1 MINNNPIDLATK
13 MSRYEK
19 RLTAIRLLKEIGT
32 YVRTWQEICWAIAL
46 IATIVVGLMLSLKA
60 VISIE
65 FFSMLLISV
74 SIINVFVIQLRM
86 HRRQIK
92 ALTDLVILREE
103 EIDEAENEQAL
114 QRSNQGKSG
123 LNEAAP

>member
-1 MINNNPIDLATK
+1 MAGYDC
-13 MSRYEK
+13 
-19 RLTAIRLLKEIGT
+19 G
-32 YVRTWQEICWAIAL
+32 W
-46 IATIVVGLMLSLKA
+46 VGACRKQL
-60 VISIE
+60 SIE

>member
-19 RLTAIRLLKEIGT
+19 RLTAIRLLKGIGT

-114 QRSNQGKSG
+114 RRSNQGKSG